1 MLLEDGQLAI
11 NAEHD
16 EKSEK
21 KLNGGN
27 VLKERHYG
35 SYYRSFNF
43 GKNINEQGI
52 SAKYEDGI
60 LELVIPKITQ
70 PKKDVKK

>member
-1 MLLEDGQLAI
+1 MSLEDGQLVI

-21 KLNGGN
+21 KNGGN

-43 GKNINEQGI
+43 EK
-52 SAKYEDGI
+52 I
-60 LELVIPKITQ
+60 LTNRVFRQNMKM
-70 PKKDVKK
+70 VSWSW